1 MEGNERKR
9 KKTDVPDRAEQSD
22 RAETYEQMRI
32 DDLLKQPDPWVRDL
46 IREEEE
52 YAGKTEDDMV
62 FICDGCDKAVRGG
75 ETCLIVPD
83 RSANDCGGG
92 TGTGGT
98 GGPSA
103 GIPLRLCRHCAEA
116 EDTLAGWL
124 DMLGFDYF
132 SGTAEDGERWL
143 TANR

>member
-1 MEGNERKR
+1 MGGNGRKR
-9 KKTDVPDRAEQSD
+9 KKTDGQDRAEM
-22 RAETYEQMRI
+22 YEQMRI
-32 DDLLKQPDPWVRDL
+32 DDLQKQPDEWVRDL
-46 IREEEE
+46 IREEED
-52 YAGKTEDDMV
+52 YLGKTEDDMV

-83 RSANDCGGG
+83 RNAAYNCGR
-92 TGTGGT
+92 TDGTGGA
-98 GGPSA
+98 SA

-143 TANR
+143 TTNR

>member
-1 MEGNERKR
+1 MEGNGRKR
-9 KKTDVPDRAEQSD
+9 RKTDGPDRPDPS
-22 RAETYEQMRI
+22 ETYEQMRI
-32 DDLLKQPDPWVRDL
+32 DDLLKQPDEWVRDL

-75 ETCLIVPD
+75 EICLIVPD
-83 RSANDCGGG
+83 RSAIDDGSCK
-92 TGTGGT
+92 GGT
-98 GGPSA
+98 GGASA

-124 DMLGFDYF
+124 DVLGFDYF